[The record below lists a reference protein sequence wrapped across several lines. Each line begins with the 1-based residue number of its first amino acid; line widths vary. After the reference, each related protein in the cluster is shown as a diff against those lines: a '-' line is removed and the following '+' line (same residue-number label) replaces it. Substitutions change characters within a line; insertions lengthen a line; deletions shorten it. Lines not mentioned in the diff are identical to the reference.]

1 MAANGSARKQRQP
14 ATSHRRQP
22 TSSKVYNTNVH
33 VAVTTQEVSVRRL
46 TLPLRTPPASAAA
59 LVPIPRLSRAHCS
72 PLLLLPSTLL
82 PAPPPPPPLLSPPS
96 HPPHCCVNARDAR
109 SNCPCHPWPLHQRPR
124 NRLLIP
130 PPPLSPFLQPLPP
143 LDAPV
148 ANAACVCCS
157 SRAHPPPFPCTL
169 QPSPSPPLYSPP
181 RPSSP
186 TSPSFTPIASPSLL
200 RQCTRCTQQLPLPPV
215 ASTPAPSQSLAYS
228 PSPPLPISAATSAA

>member
-1 MAANGSARKQRQP
+1 MPRNTCIPCHRRHAISVAANGSARKQRQP

-96 HPPHCCVNARDAR
+96 HPPHCCVNGVLEMPEDWCL
-109 SNCPCHPWPLHQRPR
+109 SPLWLNKSLHQP
-124 NRLLIP
+124 IP
-130 PPPLSPFLQPLPP
+130 LGLQWREKRRSP
-143 LDAPV
+143 
-148 ANAACVCCS
+148 
-157 SRAHPPPFPCTL
+157 
-169 QPSPSPPLYSPP
+169 
-181 RPSSP
+181 
-186 TSPSFTPIASPSLL
+186 
-200 RQCTRCTQQLPLPPV
+200 
-215 ASTPAPSQSLAYS
+215 
-228 PSPPLPISAATSAA
+228 